1 MKKNFNQAISP
12 EFSKR
17 FSQYNEIY
25 TQLKVPNYPSSPLSK
40 IYQQKSIKYLM
51 KGSTQFIDQA
61 IFGKIFR
68 FLNVIE
74 LFVILRVC
82 RIWKN
87 IVETEQEIF
96 KVMDLVSL
104 PKKVNSLNIIK
115 LVGRG
120 KDLKKLCLPEAISIS
135 DTS

>member
-1 MKKNFNQAISP
+1 MEPQNLT

-25 TQLKVPNYPSSPLSK
+25 TQIKIPNKTSQIQQNK
-40 IYQQKSIKYLM
+40 IFQQKSVKYLI
-51 KGSTQFIDQA
+51 KGSLQNVDQA
-61 IFGKIFR
+61 IFVKIFR

-74 LFVILRVC
+74 LFVVMRVC
-82 RIWKN
+82 KVWKN
-87 IVETEQEIF
+87 MIENEPEIF
-96 KVMDLVSL
+96 KTLDLISL

-120 KDLKKLCLPEAISIS
+120 KELKKLCLPDAISMS